1 MLSRLT
7 DPAFLREVE
16 EKGAYLRS
24 RLQAMPHVT
33 EVQGLGMML
42 GAALDAADAKEVA
55 SQCVRKGLL
64 VLTAKTRLRFLPPPE
79 HHAGGYGSGTRAVG
93 GRAVSAVRPA
103 SNGVLGEPETSAHI
117 HV

>member
-1 MLSRLT
+1 M
-7 DPAFLREVE
+7 E

-64 VLTAKTRLRFLPPPE
+64 VLTAKTRLRFLPPLNI
-79 HHAGGYGSGTRAVG
+79 TREDMDRGLERLEAVL
-93 GRAVSAVRPA
+93 SA
-103 SNGVLGEPETSAHI
+103 L
-117 HV
+117 